1 MNAYELAD
9 YVEAREQN
17 NATLK
22 EAAEM
27 LRTQALE
34 IKELKAILEW
44 VSKNQIPRGDE

>member
-27 LRTQALE
+27 LRTQVLSNSTDRE
-34 IKELKAILEW
+34 TPFH
-44 VSKNQIPRGDE
+44 IPGR